1 LGRRLSGKRSDKRWE
16 DENGVWASKLEAL
29 IFAAIKRDPRVVVR
43 RCSEGDGDTFAYTTL
58 IRSGLCASCGDRD
71 VVQERTY
78 TPDLCLVPA
87 GVVGEAPR
95 RYLEIKGYFPGPKRS
110 LLRGFLKTGPR
121 LDLRLILERDTK
133 ATSSMTLLEY
143 CHKFFKIPIHVWDGR
158 IPEAWYTWTDK

>member
-16 DENGVWASKLEAL
+16 DENGVWASKLEA
-29 IFAAIKRDPRVVVR
+29 IVYQAIKRDPRVVVR
-43 RCSEGDGDTFAYTTL
+43 RCSEQEGDTFAYTTL
-58 IRSGLCASCGDRD
+58 IRGGLCASCGDRD

-87 GVVGEAPR
+87 GDVGEARR
-95 RYLEIKGYFPGPKRS
+95 RYLEIKGYFPGPKRN

-121 LDLRLILERDTK
+121 LDLRLLLERDTK
-133 ATSSMTLLEY
+133 ATSSMNLVEY
-143 CHKFFKIPIHVWDGR
+143 CHKFFKLPIHVWDGR